1 MCEMARQIVNTRG
14 MDVTKL
20 RELLRAKINYAT
32 NIQCQISRL
41 QESLDYRIIQKEQ
54 IEKEINYLEK
64 FIARKEKQK

>member
-14 MDVTKL
+14 RDVTEL

-32 NIQCQISRL
+32 NIQYQISRL
-41 QESLDYRIIQKEQ
+41 QESLDYRIINKEHL
-54 IEKEINYLEK
+54 EKEINYLEK